1 MNIYILKSYIYVERT
16 SLNVAIVLFR
26 FNMYSIYNIRAKLG
40 SNKEKMIGGLDT
52 VIDPID
58 GDKDEPQEFEEEE
71 EESELHAE

>member
-1 MNIYILKSYIYVERT
+1 
-16 SLNVAIVLFR
+16 
-26 FNMYSIYNIRAKLG
+26 MYSIYNIRAKLG